1 MMKTKMLL
9 LIACLF
15 SCLLSTMGEARRVVV
30 GQSERREL
38 KRGGS
43 RSSSRS
49 SYRSSSSSYRSGYR
63 GGYSGGYSS
72 NTVIV
77 TGGGYGGSGYG
88 GYYDSYYGT
97 YDTYNTAYSEYGYA
111 GVFKRQYDKAYYPSA
126 ESPCLPDDLE
136 CQRDSQMVGWIGF
149 GIFAAI
155 VCCFFGGGSCLKCCK
170 NKRSY

>member
-1 MMKTKMLL
+1 MIKTKILL
-9 LIACLF
+9 FIACLC
-15 SCLLSTMGEARRVVV
+15 CLLITIGEAGRV
-30 GQSERREL
+30 GSERREL

-49 SYRSSSSSYRSGYR
+49 SYRSSYSSYTGGYR

-77 TGGGYGGSGYG
+77 TGGGYGGYDYG
-88 GYYDSYYGT
+88 H
-97 YDTYNTAYSEYGYA
+97 YSEYGYA
-111 GVFKRQYDKAYYPSA
+111 GYTRQYDKAYYPSS

-136 CQRDSQMVGWIGF
+136 CQKDSQITSWI
-149 GIFAAI
+149 IFCNFAGVI
-155 VCCFFGGGSCLKCCK
+155 LCFFCWGSCIKCCT